1 MEIKKGYYA
10 VIPATVRYDKR
21 IPANAKL
28 LYGEITALC
37 NQSGLC
43 WAKNT
48 YFANL
53 YEVNTRT
60 IQGWINALLNAGY
73 IHRNIQYAEDGKTV
87 IRRCLSIAS
96 SENTTPCTNFHGGS
110 AESSATVALKNSP
123 IILQDNTT
131 VNTTTNNPPTPGK
144 KKALFERMTSETDL
158 PERVKASI
166 YKWLEYKKYNYQ
178 EMGFKALLTI
188 VQRKVEEYG
197 ADAVIEL
204 VDECISNTWKGLI
217 WEKLNKRPPQQQPR
231 KPRNYDEED

>member
-53 YEVNTRT
+53 YEVNNRT
-60 IQGWINALLNAGY
+60 IQGWINSLLNAGY
-73 IHRNIQYAEDGKTV
+73 IRRDIQYGEDGKTV

-96 SENTTPCTNFHGGS
+96 SEITTPCKNFHEGS

-131 VNTTTNNPPTPGK
+131 MNITRNNPPTPGK

>member
-1 MEIKKGYYA
+1 MEIKKSYYA

-21 IPANAKL
+21 IPAATKL

-43 WAKNT
+43 WAENT

-60 IQGWINALLNAGY
+60 IQGWINALLNAGH

-96 SENTTPCTNFHGGS
+96 SEITTPCTNLHGGS
-110 AESSATVALKNSP
+110 AENDTTVALKNSP

-131 VNTTTNNPPTPGK
+131 VNTTKNNPPTPGK
-144 KKALFERMTSETDL
+144 KKALFEGMTAETDL

>member
-1 MEIKKGYYA
+1 MEIKKSYYA

-21 IPANAKL
+21 IPAAAKL

-43 WAKNT
+43 WAENT

-131 VNTTTNNPPTPGK
+131 VNTTINNPPTPSR
-144 KKALFERMTSETDL
+144 KKALFEGMTSETDL

-204 VDECISNTWKGLI
+204 VDECISNMWKGLI
-217 WEKLNKRPPQQQPR
+217 WEKLNKRQPQQPQR

>member
-53 YEVNTRT
+53 YEVNNRT
-60 IQGWINALLNAGY
+60 IQGWINSLLNAGY
-73 IHRNIQYAEDGKTV
+73 IRRDIQYGEDGKTV

-96 SENTTPCTNFHGGS
+96 SEITTPCTNFHGGS
-110 AESSATVALKNSP
+110 AENDTTVALKNSP

-131 VNTTTNNPPTPGK
+131 MNITRNNPPTPGK
-144 KKALFERMTSETDL
+144 KKALFEGMTAETDL

>member
-1 MEIKKGYYA
+1 MEIKKSYYA

-21 IPANAKL
+21 IPAAAKL

-43 WAKNT
+43 WAENT

-131 VNTTTNNPPTPGK
+131 MNITRNNPPTPGK

-158 PERVKASI
+158 PERVKAAI

-217 WEKLNKRPPQQQPR
+217 WEKLNKRQPQQPQR

>member
-1 MEIKKGYYA
+1 MEIKKSYYA

-21 IPANAKL
+21 IPAAAKL

-43 WAKNT
+43 WAENT

-60 IQGWINALLNAGY
+60 IQGWINALLNAGH

-96 SENTTPCTNFHGGS
+96 SEITTPCTNFHGGS
-110 AESSATVALKNSP
+110 AENDTTVALKNSP

-131 VNTTTNNPPTPGK
+131 VNTTKNNPPTPGK
-144 KKALFERMTSETDL
+144 KKALFVGMTAETDL

>member
-1 MEIKKGYYA
+1 MEIKKSYYA

-21 IPANAKL
+21 IPAAAKP

-43 WAKNT
+43 WAENT

-60 IQGWINALLNAGY
+60 IQGWINALLNAGH

-96 SENTTPCTNFHGGS
+96 SEITTPCTDFHGGS
-110 AESSATVALKNSP
+110 AENDTTVALKNSP

-131 VNTTTNNPPTPGK
+131 VNTTKNNPPTPGK
-144 KKALFERMTSETDL
+144 KKALFEGMTAETDL

>member
-1 MEIKKGYYA
+1 MEIRKSYYA
-10 VIPATVRYDKR
+10 VIPATVRYDKT
-21 IPANAKL
+21 IPAAAKL

-37 NQSGLC
+37 NHSGLC
-43 WAKNT
+43 WAENT

-53 YEVNTRT
+53 YEVSVRT
-60 IQGWINALLNAGY
+60 VQFWINALLNAGY

-96 SENTTPCTNFHGGS
+96 SEITTPCRNFHEANERNDAG
-110 AESSATVALKNSP
+110 AMQKNSP

-131 VNTTTNNPPTPGK
+131 VITTKNNPPTPGR
-144 KKALFERMTSETDL
+144 KKALFEGMTSETDL

-217 WEKLNKRPPQQQPR
+217 WEKLNKRQPQQPQR

>member
-1 MEIKKGYYA
+1 MEIKKAYYA

-43 WAKNT
+43 WAENT

-53 YEVNTRT
+53 YEVNNRT

-73 IHRNIQYAEDGKTV
+73 IRRDIQYGEDSKTV
-87 IRRCLSIAS
+87 IRRCLSIVS
-96 SENTTPCTNFHGGS
+96 FENTTPCTNFHGGGD
-110 AESSATVALKNSP
+110 ENSATVALKNSP

-131 VNTTTNNPPTPGK
+131 MNITRNNPPTPGK

-158 PERVKASI
+158 PERVKAAI

-178 EMGFKALLTI
+178 EMGFKALLII

-217 WEKLNKRPPQQQPR
+217 WEKLNKRPLQQQPK

>member
-1 MEIKKGYYA
+1 MEIKKSYYA

-21 IPANAKL
+21 IPAAAKL

-43 WAKNT
+43 WAENT

-131 VNTTTNNPPTPGK
+131 VNTTTNNPPTPGR
-144 KKALFERMTSETDL
+144 KKALFEGITSETDL

-217 WEKLNKRPPQQQPR
+217 WEKLQKRQPQQQPK

>member
-1 MEIKKGYYA
+1 MEIKKSYYA

-21 IPANAKL
+21 IPAAAKL

-43 WAKNT
+43 WAENT

-96 SENTTPCTNFHGGS
+96 SEITTLCKNFHEGS

-131 VNTTTNNPPTPGK
+131 TNITRNNPPTPGK
-144 KKALFERMTSETDL
+144 KKALFEGMTAETDL
-158 PERVKASI
+158 PERVKAAV

-217 WEKLNKRPPQQQPR
+217 WEKLQKRQPQQQPK

>member
-1 MEIKKGYYA
+1 MEIKKSYYA

-21 IPANAKL
+21 IPAAAKL

-43 WAKNT
+43 WAENT

-60 IQGWINALLNAGY
+60 IQGWINALLNAGH

-96 SENTTPCTNFHGGS
+96 SEITTPCTNFHGGS
-110 AESSATVALKNSP
+110 AENDTTVALKNSP

-131 VNTTTNNPPTPGK
+131 VNTTKNNPPTPGK
-144 KKALFERMTSETDL
+144 KKALFEGMTAKTDL

-166 YKWLEYKKYNYQ
+166 YRWPEYKKYNYQ

>member
-1 MEIKKGYYA
+1 MEIKKSYYA

-21 IPANAKL
+21 IPAAAKL

-43 WAKNT
+43 WAENT

-96 SENTTPCTNFHGGS
+96 SKITTPCKNFHEGS

-131 VNTTTNNPPTPGK
+131 TNITRNNPPTPGK
-144 KKALFERMTSETDL
+144 KKALFEGMTAETDL
-158 PERVKASI
+158 PERVKAAV

-217 WEKLNKRPPQQQPR
+217 WEKLQKRQPQQQPK

>member
-43 WAKNT
+43 WAENT

-53 YEVNTRT
+53 YEVNNRT
-60 IQGWINALLNAGY
+60 IQGWINSLLNAGY
-73 IHRNIQYAEDGKTV
+73 IRRDIQYGEDGKTV

-96 SENTTPCTNFHGGS
+96 SEITTPCKNFHEGS

-131 VNTTTNNPPTPGK
+131 MNITRNNLPTPGK

>member
-53 YEVNTRT
+53 YEVNNRT
-60 IQGWINALLNAGY
+60 IQGWINSLLNAGY
-73 IHRNIQYAEDGKTV
+73 IRRDIQYGEDGKTV

-96 SENTTPCTNFHGGS
+96 SEITTPCTNFHGGS
-110 AESSATVALKNSP
+110 AENDTTVALKNSP

-131 VNTTTNNPPTPGK
+131 VNTTKNNPPTPGK
-144 KKALFERMTSETDL
+144 KKALFEGMTAETDL

>member
-1 MEIKKGYYA
+1 MEIKEGYYA

-53 YEVNTRT
+53 YEVNNRT
-60 IQGWINALLNAGY
+60 IQGWINSLLNAGY
-73 IHRNIQYAEDGKTV
+73 IRRDIQYGEDGKTV
-87 IRRCLSIAS
+87 IRRCLSIVS
-96 SENTTPCTNFHGGS
+96 FENTTPCTNFHEGGD
-110 AESSATVALKNSP
+110 EISATVALKNSP

-131 VNTTTNNPPTPGK
+131 MNITRNNPPTPGK

>member
-1 MEIKKGYYA
+1 MEIKKSYYA

-21 IPANAKL
+21 IPAAAKL

-43 WAKNT
+43 WAENT

-53 YEVNTRT
+53 SEVNTRT
-60 IQGWINALLNAGY
+60 IQGWINALLNAGH

-96 SENTTPCTNFHGGS
+96 SEITTPCTNFHGGS
-110 AESSATVALKNSP
+110 AENDTTVALKNSP

-131 VNTTTNNPPTPGK
+131 VNTTKNNPPTPGK
-144 KKALFERMTSETDL
+144 KKALFEGMTAETDL